1 MSCEDRPFILYF
13 YGTVIVFLIYIYIS
27 MFILELFFFMN
38 AIIHNW
44 NNFYVI
50 LLRTL

>member
-1 MSCEDRPFILYF
+1 
-13 YGTVIVFLIYIYIS
+13 VIVFLIYIYIF
-27 MFILELFFFMN
+27 MFILDLFIFMN

-44 NNFYVI
+44 NNCYVI